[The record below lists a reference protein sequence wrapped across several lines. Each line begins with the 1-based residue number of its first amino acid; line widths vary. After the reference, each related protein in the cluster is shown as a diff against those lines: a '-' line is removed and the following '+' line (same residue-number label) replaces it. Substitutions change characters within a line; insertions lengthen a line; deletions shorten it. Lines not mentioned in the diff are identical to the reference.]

1 MTVKKKNLSAQMC
14 GEIFS
19 SSYKIRANGLFS
31 FGQTEFLF
39 AERNAFHQK
48 RHISCKRA
56 HRLLAFFVLFGFAW
70 RTTVY

>member
-31 FGQTEFLF
+31 FGQTRISE
-39 AERNAFHQK
+39 K
-48 RHISCKRA
+48 RVSA
-56 HRLLAFFVLFGFAW
+56 MTA
-70 RTTVY
+70 